1 MEFPVAIH
9 KDEGSAYGVSV
20 PDVSG
25 CHAAGETLEEALAN
39 TKVAIKLHVD
49 SLRERGY
56 SPVFSAS
63 AIRTIE
69 ELEGWA
75 EYSGATWALVDV
87 TL

>member
-39 TKVAIKLHVD
+39 TKVALKLHVD
-49 SLRERGY
+49 SLREG
-56 SPVFSAS
+56 
-63 AIRTIE
+63 AITRCSRHRP
-69 ELEGWA
+69 LEPSKSWKAGPNTQA
-75 EYSGATWALVDV
+75 QPGHSLT
-87 TL
+87 